1 MSHIEKTVLVVDDS
15 PDTLELLRRNLEMKG
30 YIVSQAASV
39 TEALSVLRRKK
50 INLVI
55 TDYKMPDMNGFTLI
69 KKIRSEYPEMEV
81 IMVTGYGSIKGAVDA
96 VKAGA
101 EEYITKPFTD
111 SELLEAVDRVF
122 EKLKKR
128 MLENGHSNKNVLSEY
143 GMIGKS
149 RPMLKVFRMIKK
161 AAETSATVLISGESG
176 TGKELAARAVHY
188 NSRRSSAHFVPV
200 NCGGVPEN
208 LLESE
213 LFGYVKGAF
222 TGASETRAGFFQTA
236 ENGTIFLDE
245 ISEASLGMQVK
256 LLRVLQNGDVC
267 MLGDNRTRKVDIRI
281 IAATNKNLEQLVKTG
296 SFREDL
302 FFRLN
307 IISIDIPPLRKRG
320 DDIFLLINHFTEK
333 YSKSLGMEKPH
344 FTDRAL
350 DAFRS
355 YSWPGNVREL
365 ENCIQRHVVMNEG
378 CEVDVTDLPEYMRYA
393 IPAKVSV
400 DCSLEE
406 VEVEHIK
413 RVLNAAGHNKTRAAR
428 ILGIDRKTLS
438 RKLSVFSSVGQ

>member
-30 YIVSQAASV
+30 YRVSQAASV

-55 TDYKMPDMNGFTLI
+55 TDYKMPDMDGFTLI